1 MSQFV
6 SKEGQQNQSDV
17 AMHKDAAVFNVCTHL
32 ALLRHSAAADR
43 AGSHG
48 HISGM
53 ADIRGVPHEV
63 FSELISINE
72 LKQSIFEPA
81 PKAR

>member
-1 MSQFV
+1 
-6 SKEGQQNQSDV
+6 
-17 AMHKDAAVFNVCTHL
+17 MHKHAAVFNVCAHL
-32 ALLRHSAAADR
+32 ALLRHSAADR

-63 FSELISINE
+63 FSELFSINE

>member
-1 MSQFV
+1 MCVGISGSPSF
-6 SKEGQQNQSDV
+6 GIQQP
-17 AMHKDAAVFNVCTHL
+17 TG
-32 ALLRHSAAADR
+32 
-43 AGSHG
+43 AGSGSNG

-72 LKQSIFEPA
+72 LEVGIAAWCLSMY
-81 PKAR
+81 

>member
-1 MSQFV
+1 
-6 SKEGQQNQSDV
+6 
-17 AMHKDAAVFNVCTHL
+17 MHKHAAVFNVFAHL
-32 ALLRHSAAADR
+32 ALLRHSAADR
-43 AGSHG
+43 AGPMG
-48 HISGM
+48 IFSGT